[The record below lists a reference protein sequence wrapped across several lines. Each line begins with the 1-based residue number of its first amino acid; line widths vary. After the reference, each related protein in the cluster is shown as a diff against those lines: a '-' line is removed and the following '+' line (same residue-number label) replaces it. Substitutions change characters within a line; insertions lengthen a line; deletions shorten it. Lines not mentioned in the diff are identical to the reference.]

1 MARLTS
7 HSDRANA
14 TREEILDALLH
25 SDRAQH
31 DELGRTW
38 DVQGSHEPGAEEW
51 SQSSPREQAAAPI
64 DLHNVDE

>member
-1 MARLTS
+1 VSRLTS
-7 HSDRANA
+7 QRGRPDA
-14 TREEILDALLH
+14 TREEVLDALLH

-38 DVQGSHEPGAEEW
+38 DVQRAHEVGAEEW
-51 SQSSPREQAAAPI
+51 SASSPREQAAAPI

>member
-1 MARLTS
+1 MAKLTS
-7 HSDRANA
+7 QPDRSDT
-14 TREEILDALLH
+14 TREEIVRALLH

-38 DVQGSHEPGAEEW
+38 SVETSEDSEYH
-51 SQSSPREQAAAPI
+51 SSPREQAAAPI

>member
-1 MARLTS
+1 VPKLTS
-7 HSDRANA
+7 QTDRPDT
-14 TREEILDALLH
+14 TREEIVRALLH

-38 DVQGSHEPGAEEW
+38 STETSEDSEYY
-51 SQSSPREQAAAPI
+51 SSPREQAAAPI

>member
-7 HSDRANA
+7 HTDLTDA

-38 DVQGSHEPGAEEW
+38 DVQGSHEPGSEEW
-51 SQSSPREQAAAPI
+51 SPSSPREQAAAPI